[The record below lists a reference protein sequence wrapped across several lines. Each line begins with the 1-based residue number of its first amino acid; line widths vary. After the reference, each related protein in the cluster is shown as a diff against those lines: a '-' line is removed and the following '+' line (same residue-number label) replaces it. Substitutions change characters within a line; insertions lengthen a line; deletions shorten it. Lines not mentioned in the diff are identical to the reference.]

1 MQNLDEEDNKEPVGD
16 VNDVAA
22 VGPLLQ
28 LLPLQ
33 DGTDHVPCVEH
44 RGHSQLR
51 TTNQNS
57 GTVLHLHHLG
67 FQPALPNL
75 GIRLW
80 W

>member
-1 MQNLDEEDNKEPVGD
+1 MLQIFTFFPAGEIWPASVVIPQNSDGMQNLDEEDNKEPVGD

-44 RGHSQLR
+44 
-51 TTNQNS
+51 
-57 GTVLHLHHLG
+57 
-67 FQPALPNL
+67 
-75 GIRLW
+75 
-80 W
+80 